1 MHKKFS
7 ETLDRIA
14 NYLAARKGM
23 LPIIGIIF
31 IVLNLVIKLLLPG
44 WLADTD
50 LFLHMGIIL
59 AIFGF
64 MLAWAL

>member
-14 NYLAARKGM
+14 NNLAARKGM